1 MPNFYDDNPDLKF
14 QLAQAPL
21 AEIAALREGDFSDA
35 AVYPFA
41 PRDTDDAIA
50 TYGETLRIVGEIAGD
65 FIDPRAEDVDLEG
78 VSLDDGVVSYAKGTQ
93 ENLERLAQADLMG
106 FTMPRQY
113 DGLNL
118 PHVTYAAAIE
128 IVSRADAGL
137 MTLFGLQD
145 IAETILA
152 FADDDQKNRYLP
164 RFASGEAT
172 GAMALTEPDAGSDL
186 QAVALRATPDPE
198 QDGLWRLNGVKRF
211 ITNGCGDILLVL
223 ARSEEG
229 SKDGRG
235 LSCFIAEKCP
245 ELRVRRIEDKL
256 GIHGS
261 PTCELQFN
269 NVPATLVGRRRF
281 GLVRYIMSLMNGAR
295 LAIAAQSV
303 GISEAAYRA
312 ALDYAKEREQFGK
325 AILHFPSVAE
335 LLVTMRLKVELSRLL
350 TIDCAAAVDFEKE
363 YEKRAND
370 PATKAEFRPRHRL
383 WTSYA
388 SALTPMAKY
397 YAADA
402 SVEVSNMA
410 LAVLGG
416 SGYMRDYPVERYVR
430 DARITNIYEGTSQL
444 QVVAILASILGGG
457 IQPRLDELAAKDYTG
472 ATARHLPAV
481 QAAHARFNEAVAY
494 CKQRGE
500 RDYTDLVG
508 RHLADLCVDVY
519 CAYRLLDHGAVNADK
534 AALTD
539 LFIHQIARRV
549 AAATAAVLSGDRT
562 LLDTYKG
569 LLGID

>member
-1 MPNFYDDNPDLKF
+1 
-14 QLAQAPL
+14 
-21 AEIAALREGDFSDA
+21 
-35 AVYPFA
+35 
-41 PRDTDDAIA
+41 
-50 TYGETLRIVGEIAGD
+50 
-65 FIDPRAEDVDLEG
+65 
-78 VSLDDGVVSYAKGTQ
+78 
-93 ENLERLAQADLMG
+93 
-106 FTMPRQY
+106 
-113 DGLNL
+113 
-118 PHVTYAAAIE
+118 
-128 IVSRADAGL
+128 
-137 MTLFGLQD
+137 
-145 IAETILA
+145 
-152 FADDDQKNRYLP
+152 
-164 RFASGEAT
+164 
-172 GAMALTEPDAGSDL
+172 
-186 QAVALRATPDPE
+186 
-198 QDGLWRLNGVKRF
+198 
-211 ITNGCGDILLVL
+211 
-223 ARSEEG
+223 
-229 SKDGRG
+229 
-235 LSCFIAEKCP
+235 
-245 ELRVRRIEDKL
+245 IEDKL

-457 IQPRLDELAAKDYTG
+457 IQPRLDELAARDYTG

-481 QAAHARFNEAVAY
+481 QAAHARFNEAVDY
-494 CKQRGE
+494 CKERGE

-519 CAYRLLDHGAVNADK
+519 CGYRLLDHGAVNADK
-534 AALTD
+534 ATLTD
-539 LFIHQIARRV
+539 LFIPQMTRRV

-562 LLDTYKG
+562 LLDTYQS